1 MSNSNFDKNG
11 VDSFGIHWLQ
21 YVAFVVTAFAIFF
34 GWAFFN
40 NDSFHHL
47 AVKIFKFWN
56 SNGYNFLTHCLMS
69 WKVDLFP

>member
-11 VDSFGIHWLQ
+11 VDSAGIHWLQ
-21 YVAFVVTAFAIFF
+21 YVAFVITAFAIYF

-40 NDSFHHL
+40 DANFHQF

-56 SNGYNFLTHCLMS
+56 YNGYNPINYCVMR
-69 WKVDLFP
+69 WKVNFYP